1 MATRLA
7 PASLTGNGAVTHS
20 GLNLRENSIDFLRL
34 TFAAAVIVAHSYGIG
49 GYGVGPVGKILDI
62 PGFGALAVFGFF
74 FLSGFLVTRSYLSAA
89 SVWRYL
95 WHRCLRIFPG
105 FWCCLLVTVFVVG
118 PIVCLKEGGA
128 LSTYFQH
135 GVPNSAA
142 RYIQVNFWLTMHQ
155 YRIRD
160 LLAHAPFPYTFDG
173 ALWTLHTEFLCYLF
187 VAGLGVSG
195 ILRRARAIPL
205 LIAIGLLAL
214 YLAAL
219 AASGPARAVYVH
231 LLNNPYD
238 ESVSQTIYFFL
249 GSAAYL
255 YRDRLVLSRY
265 LALAA
270 FVLFAYSFVHTAPH
284 EGLHHTLGAAH
295 PAPSD
300 LSHWLGAAL
309 MPVAFSYCVLW
320 LAFRL
325 PIRRFARHGD
335 LSYGTY
341 IYAFPIQQLLA
352 LYGLNRWGLPAYVAL
367 VLAGTLPIAFLS
379 WWLVERPWLSLK
391 RISWPRRGPT
401 LRDHLPSAALPR
413 LALGA
418 HHSVLPLSVASSRRD
433 VANLDCSDARE

>member
-1 MATRLA
+1 MTTRGA
-7 PASLTGNGAVTHS
+7 PASLTGNGAVTYS
-20 GLNLRENSIDFLRL
+20 GLNLRDNSIDFLRL

-49 GYGVGPVGKILDI
+49 GYGVGPVGKILDM

-89 SVWRYL
+89 SVWKYL

-118 PIVCLKEGGA
+118 PIVCLKEGGT
-128 LSTYFQH
+128 LSAYFQR

-142 RYIQVNFWLTMHQ
+142 HYIQVNFWLTMHQ

-160 LLAHAPFPYTFDG
+160 LLAHAHFPYTFDG
-173 ALWTLHTEFLCYLF
+173 ALWTLHNEFLCYLF

-205 LIAIGLLAL
+205 LIALGLLAL
-214 YLAAL
+214 YLAAM
-219 AASGPARAVYVH
+219 AASGPARAVYAH
-231 LLNNPYD
+231 LLHNPYD

-284 EGLHHTLGAAH
+284 EGLHHALGAAH

-300 LSHWLGAAL
+300 LSRWLGEAL
-309 MPVAFSYCVLW
+309 MPVTFSYCVLW

-352 LYGLNRWGLPAYVAL
+352 LYGLNRWGMPAYVAL
-367 VLAGTLPIAFLS
+367 VLAGTLPLAFLS
-379 WWLVERPWLSLK
+379 WRLVEKPWLSLK
-391 RISWPRRGPT
+391 RLAWPSPYAG
-401 LRDHLPSAALPR
+401 
-413 LALGA
+413 
-418 HHSVLPLSVASSRRD
+418 
-433 VANLDCSDARE
+433 DARGGSMIVKAASDR

>member
-1 MATRLA
+1 
-7 PASLTGNGAVTHS
+7 
-20 GLNLRENSIDFLRL
+20 
-34 TFAAAVIVAHSYGIG
+34 
-49 GYGVGPVGKILDI
+49 
-62 PGFGALAVFGFF
+62 
-74 FLSGFLVTRSYLSAA
+74 
-89 SVWRYL
+89 
-95 WHRCLRIFPG
+95 
-105 FWCCLLVTVFVVG
+105 
-118 PIVCLKEGGA
+118 
-128 LSTYFQH
+128 
-135 GVPNSAA
+135 
-142 RYIQVNFWLTMHQ
+142 MHQ

-160 LLAHAPFPYTFDG
+160 LLAHAHFPYTFDG
-173 ALWTLHTEFLCYLF
+173 ALWTLHNEFLCYLF
-187 VAGLGVSG
+187 VAGLGVCG

-219 AASGPARAVYVH
+219 AASDPARAVYAQ

-270 FVLFAYSFVHTAPH
+270 FVLFAYSFVQTAPH
-284 EGLHHTLGAAH
+284 EGLHHTVGAAH
-295 PAPSD
+295 PVPSD

-309 MPVAFSYCVLW
+309 MPVTFSYCVLW

-325 PIRRFARHGD
+325 PIRRVARHGD

-352 LYGLNRWGLPAYVAL
+352 LYGLNRWGMPAYVAL

-391 RISWPRRGPT
+391 RISWPHRGPA
-401 LRDHLPSAALPR
+401 LRYHLPSAALPR
-413 LALGA
+413 LALSKDHMA
-418 HHSVLPLSVASSRRD
+418 LPLSVATSGRD
-433 VANLDCSDARE
+433 VALNDGIDVRD

>member
-1 MATRLA
+1 
-7 PASLTGNGAVTHS
+7 
-20 GLNLRENSIDFLRL
+20 
-34 TFAAAVIVAHSYGIG
+34 
-49 GYGVGPVGKILDI
+49 
-62 PGFGALAVFGFF
+62 
-74 FLSGFLVTRSYLSAA
+74 
-89 SVWRYL
+89 
-95 WHRCLRIFPG
+95 
-105 FWCCLLVTVFVVG
+105 VFVVG
-118 PIVCLKEGGA
+118 PIVCLKEGGT
-128 LSTYFQH
+128 LSAYFQR

-142 RYIQVNFWLTMHQ
+142 HYIQVNFWLTMHQ
-155 YRIRD
+155 WRIRN
-160 LLAHAPFPYTFDG
+160 LLAHAHVPYTFDG
-173 ALWTLHTEFLCYLF
+173 PLWTLRNEFLCYLF

-219 AASGPARAVYVH
+219 AASGPARAVYAH

-284 EGLHHTLGAAH
+284 EGLHHLFGAAH

-300 LSHWLGAAL
+300 LARWLGEAL
-309 MPVAFSYCVLW
+309 MPVTFAYCVLW

-325 PIRRFARHGD
+325 PIRRLARHGD

-352 LYGLNRWGLPAYVAL
+352 LYGLNRWGMPVYVAL
-367 VLAGTLPIAFLS
+367 VLAATLPIAFLS
-379 WWLVERPWLSLK
+379 WWLVEKPWLSLK
-391 RISWPRRGPT
+391 RIAWRQPTAGP
-401 LRDHLPSAALPR
+401 RDHLPSAALPR
-413 LALGA
+413 LAFSA
-418 HHSVLPLSVASSRRD
+418 HHSALPLSVASSRRD
-433 VANLDCSDARE
+433 VALNDGIDVRD